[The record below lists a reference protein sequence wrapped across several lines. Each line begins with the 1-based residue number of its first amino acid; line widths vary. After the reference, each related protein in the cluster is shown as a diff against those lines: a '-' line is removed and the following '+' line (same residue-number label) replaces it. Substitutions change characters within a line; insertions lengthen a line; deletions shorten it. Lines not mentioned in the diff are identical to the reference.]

1 MWTPDIRTIFLVIF
15 LINAF
20 LALMLFFCYKSQKTY
35 DGFAIWASSLLLQSF
50 AYLLFFL
57 RGEVPALLSILAA
70 NTLTVLGIMMRID
83 AIRRFFWSRTL
94 PEWHYLLLLPVL
106 GSFAYFTYV
115 ADSMVLRAAL
125 STLFI
130 VPVLIVAAIVP
141 LRVQDAGTRM
151 IRYLFSASLA
161 LPGIVLSLRI
171 IAWLIVPAE
180 YSLFSTDLFNTAFFI
195 AAIIGDILA
204 TGCFLMLNM
213 LRSHKELTQANEKLG
228 LLSSITRHDI
238 SNQLVALAGFLELSK
253 QCGDREGHGQELI
266 EKEMKIVNTITH
278 QIQFTGDYERMGVPE
293 PEWQNV
299 GATVRKAA
307 AALPVRN
314 IGIRVERQDLE
325 VVADPLFFK
334 VFYNLLD
341 NSLRYG
347 GAGMKNIK
355 LTSRE
360 TPDGLLLVYEDD
372 GTGIADADRKRLFDR
387 GFGKHTG
394 LGLFLSREVLA
405 ITGITIAERGEPGN
419 GACFEMLVPNGAYRF
434 STMA

>member
-1 MWTPDIRTIFLVIF
+1 MWSPDIRTIFLVIF

-20 LALMLFFCYKSQKTY
+20 LALMLFFCYRSQKTY
-35 DGFAIWASSLLLQSF
+35 GGFAIWASSLLLQSL

-57 RGEVPALLSILAA
+57 RGEIPVLLSILVA
-70 NTLTVLGIMMRID
+70 NTLTILSIMMRID
-83 AIRRFFWSRTL
+83 AIRRFFCLR
-94 PEWHYLLLLPVL
+94 PFPAGHYLLLLPVF
-106 GSFAYFTYV
+106 GSFAYFTYI
-115 ADSMVLRAAL
+115 ADSMVLRAAI

-141 LRVQDAGTRM
+141 LRIHDSDTRI
-151 IRYLFSASLA
+151 IRYLFSVSLA
-161 LPGIVLSLRI
+161 LPGMVLALRI
-171 IAWLIVPAE
+171 LAWLIVPAE
-180 YSLFSTDLFNTAFFI
+180 YTLFSTDLFNTAFFI

-238 SNQLVALAGFLELSK
+238 SNQLVALAGFLDLSK
-253 QCGDREGHGQELI
+253 QCGDREGHGQELVG
-266 EKEMKIVNTITH
+266 KEMKIVNTITH
-278 QIQFTGDYERMGVPE
+278 QIQFTGDYERMGVME

-307 AALPVRN
+307 AALPVQN
-314 IGIRVERQDLE
+314 ISILVERQDLQ
-325 VVADPLFFK
+325 VLADPLFFK
-334 VFYNLLD
+334 VFYNLID

-347 GAGMKNIK
+347 GAGMRNIVV
-355 LTSRE
+355 TSRE

-372 GTGIADADRKRLFDR
+372 GIGIADMDRKRLFDR

-405 ITGITIAERGEPGN
+405 ITGITIVERGEPGN
-419 GACFEMLVPNGAYRF
+419 GARFEMLVPNGAYRF
-434 STMA
+434 STA

>member
-70 NTLTVLGIMMRID
+70 NTLTVLGIMIRID

-213 LRSHKELTQANEKLG
+213 LRLHKELTQANEKLG

-325 VVADPLFFK
+325 VLADPLFFK